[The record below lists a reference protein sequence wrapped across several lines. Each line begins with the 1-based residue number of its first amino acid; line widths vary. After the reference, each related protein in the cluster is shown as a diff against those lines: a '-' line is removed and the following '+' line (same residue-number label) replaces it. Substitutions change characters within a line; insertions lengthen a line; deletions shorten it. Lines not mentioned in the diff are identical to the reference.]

1 MLKHICIYKNAT
13 EWANNTTWG
22 GGYVQPHVQLR
33 SDTNEIDFNQIIA
46 DDESNKPLMDIAREH
61 GLTIKKLEDAPYL
74 TKADA
79 ANVANN
85 QMTAFPYQTG
95 LTEFTEFRFF
105 TKVTQGTFNPRKG
118 FMGCTNL
125 KFMSF
130 PPSFTGN
137 TGVNAHIFVDV
148 NSLEYFVGN
157 VKGITIA
164 GRGFNKS
171 KLSHLNSEYAACC
184 ETKGSKISSSQGIRG
199 TFDTVIFNNDTETIP
214 NEGWRGETHIKRI
227 ICNNE
232 QTPPLTGIR
241 PDLAFQK
248 ILNIPCYV
256 PKDCDITS
264 WTTNGNTATRTWT
277 YIECDR
283 DKFGNLVLPFRL
295 KKWWEPDV

>member
-1 MLKHICIYKNAT
+1 MGKSRHL
-13 EWANNTTWG
+13 G
-22 GGYVQPHVQLR
+22 GGYCQPHVQLR

-46 DDESNKPLMDIAREH
+46 DDESNLPLMDIVRNK
-61 GLTIKKLEDAPYL
+61 GLAIKKLSDTPYF

-79 ANVANN
+79 ASVVNG
-85 QMTAFPYQTG
+85 QMTAFPNQTE

-105 TKVTQGTFNPRKG
+105 TKVTQGTFNPQRG

-125 KFMSF
+125 KFMAF

-137 TGVNAHIFVDV
+137 TGANASIFNNT
-148 NSLEYFVGN
+148 NSLQYFVGN

-164 GRGFNKS
+164 GRTFYYS
-171 KLSHLNSEYAACC
+171 KLSRLNSEYAACC

-199 TFDTVIFNNDTETIP
+199 TFDTVIFNNGTETIP
-214 NEGWRGETHIKRI
+214 NEGWRGETHIKKI

-232 QTPPLTGIR
+232 QTPPLTGSR
-241 PDLAFQK
+241 PDLAFQY

-256 PKDCDITS
+256 PKGCDITS
-264 WTTNGNTATRTWT
+264 WTTNGNTQTRTWH

-295 KKWWEPDV
+295 KKYWEPET